1 MQNDVS
7 CLRVRLED
15 AILKNLCRTTGRA
28 RLPWAASARH
38 KLNVRRSANSALMRL
53 SQWSCQ
59 AKRIICWAP
68 FMASQGQVRDFNDD
82 NRYKSRTIEEIV
94 RENRSSPRAMP
105 LFDKFNAPVLRA
117 SFHRVLDSRA
127 SSSFVVRSWNT
138 GLNGYFTSGDVF
150 RGSVTPRGIL
160 LLPVLVPPRL
170 EGGRCSVML
179 QRQPKW
185 VEQVALLLMVLAGI
199 VSLVTLFSTHLW
211 QLHWQMGMTRTLS
224 SSSLLLLLLL
234 QIDLYALMLWYSS
247 FCCCCFFFA
256 SFVFG
261 CCQPRT
267 ADLHL
272 RVLPN
277 TRLPCA
283 YQHWSRGSTYV
294 KLKQIVQHK
303 NS

>member
-1 MQNDVS
+1 
-7 CLRVRLED
+7 
-15 AILKNLCRTTGRA
+15 
-28 RLPWAASARH
+28 
-38 KLNVRRSANSALMRL
+38 
-53 SQWSCQ
+53 
-59 AKRIICWAP
+59 
-68 FMASQGQVRDFNDD
+68 MASQGQVRDFNDD
-82 NRYKSRTIEEIV
+82 NHYKYRATEEIV

-199 VSLVTLFSTHLW
+199 VSLVTLFSTHL
-211 QLHWQMGMTRTLS
+211 
-224 SSSLLLLLLL
+224 
-234 QIDLYALMLWYSS
+234 
-247 FCCCCFFFA
+247 
-256 SFVFG
+256 
-261 CCQPRT
+261 
-267 ADLHL
+267 
-272 RVLPN
+272 
-277 TRLPCA
+277 
-283 YQHWSRGSTYV
+283 
-294 KLKQIVQHK
+294 
-303 NS
+303 